1 MRKTEASDLKEK
13 GVSMTS
19 ANSTSTP
26 VFSLVELRKNNTKI
40 PAVVNSETAAEG
52 KRSIFEGV
60 ELRRTSAGRGVL
72 PGGRS
77 SEGKDN
83 VIESEVLRKRR
94 ERTERENQ
102 EREEKMLKPQEKQV
116 KDKPQVRPIPNSSS

>member
-1 MRKTEASDLKEK
+1 M
-13 GVSMTS
+13 MS

-40 PAVVNSETAAEG
+40 PAVVNSETAEA

-60 ELRRTSAGRGVL
+60 ELRRISAGRGVL

-83 VIESEVLRKRR
+83 IIESEVLRKRR

-102 EREEKMLKPQEKQV
+102 EREEKMLKPQEKEIR
-116 KDKPQVRPIPNSSS
+116 DKPQVRPISNCFSKVQAHRCYLMSGC